1 MLMETALKREIVR
14 KTGAREIA
22 NALVA
27 VMIVL
32 SVPFCLCD
40 YRLRGESAGMLTYRL
55 ISPLLCVLLL
65 LAEDGAE
72 KFSGKRLPD
81 GIYAFTRYFA
91 VGAVVFGRTY
101 DFYGLVPYWDKLLHT
116 LSGVMFTLLG
126 FCFAPAHEKHDVL
139 YSVVFALMF
148 SLAVGY
154 MWEILEFAGDSL
166 FSLDSQR
173 WQGGL
178 VADLGNGLYVTD
190 TPRGSGL
197 LDTMGDMLVN
207 LLGTI
212 VTLPFVKVFRRKR
225 FEYKD

>member
-101 DFYGLVPYWDKLLHT
+101 DF
-116 LSGVMFTLLG
+116 
-126 FCFAPAHEKHDVL
+126 
-139 YSVVFALMF
+139 
-148 SLAVGY
+148 
-154 MWEILEFAGDSL
+154 
-166 FSLDSQR
+166 
-173 WQGGL
+173 
-178 VADLGNGLYVTD
+178 
-190 TPRGSGL
+190 
-197 LDTMGDMLVN
+197 
-207 LLGTI
+207 
-212 VTLPFVKVFRRKR
+212 
-225 FEYKD
+225 